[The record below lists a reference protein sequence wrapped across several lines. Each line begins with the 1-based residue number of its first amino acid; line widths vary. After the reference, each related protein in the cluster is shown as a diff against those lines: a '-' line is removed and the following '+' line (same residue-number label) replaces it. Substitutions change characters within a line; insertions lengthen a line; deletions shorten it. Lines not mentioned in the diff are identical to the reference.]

1 MLVDGRVAR
10 KIVMMKKIG
19 LLLMAMGTGFFLQA
33 QSYNSLWK
41 QVKQAQEKDL
51 PQTVIKL
58 ADKIYQKGEREQNVP
73 QMLKATLCREACQ
86 EQLTPDSFYVH
97 LTRLEQWAQKEGD
110 AVNRAVLYSLLG
122 RRYVDYMTWNRS
134 QLRARTELDEETPS
148 TDIREWSVG
157 QFLCKADACWQQSLQ
172 DVDKLLSTQT
182 DAYVPFV
189 EQADGSRYY
198 GHDMFHLLAKRA
210 VEGYGSL
217 KGYGQDSLV
226 CARVGDIYN
235 RMTETYRS
243 LPGREDSW
251 LLATLDAWQWKLD
264 DGLEAF
270 PAAERTVR
278 QAALQTEYVQWLDS
292 IIGQY
297 GTRPICVEAYIQK
310 AKLLFE
316 HAEKY
321 AEALRVCEEG
331 IARYASQKRVNEL
344 KNLRM
349 TLLQPRLSMH
359 TSECAYPDDTLE
371 LNVAYRNLEEFTLT
385 LYRTTLEREP
395 LDGGIVLYDEAF
407 YKKYATCLSSHTF
420 RLGDWNLEKV
430 YQRADTVLRLKV
442 PSEPGL
448 YVLQTSTDVKGSKG
462 DACLLAVTRF
472 RTLTLPLSDGKME
485 VTVVDALSGHPVQG
499 ATLSFYDASNNT
511 PQLEVL
517 IDGNATAVVDW
528 DSKFRRYTVSK
539 DDDTAMPV
547 QHIYYYDNTRTSVQE
562 RVVNRVDLLTDR
574 SLYRPGQTVY
584 VKGIAYEQQGA
595 RMEVLADKE
604 YTIRLLD
611 VNRKEL
617 SVQTVRTNDFG
628 SFTAT
633 FTLPSACLN
642 GVFTLE
648 VPSKTSAHIR
658 VEEYKRPTFAITFHP
673 VKEAYCLGD
682 TVLLMGKVESFS
694 GVPVQD
700 VSLTYTV
707 RSKGMIWARPAAFT
721 VPLASD
727 TVQLD
732 ASGAFTIPVALHS
745 ESNVPV
751 SFQVE
756 ATVTDGTGETQTA
769 SYTLQASQLRYRFRM
784 ELGSSNL
791 CKEDSL
797 SGTLSILNANLQLLD
812 GKGMYR
818 LYPIRS
824 FDVEEVAGKPADEG
838 TFASGERI
846 DFRQWS
852 RLPSGCYRLVLSA
865 SDCEAETDSMDFRL
879 FSRHDTRLVGFSD
892 VFCYEQNTE
901 FNDEQPAVFY
911 FGTSHKDAYVFVDV
925 FGKNGRIDAQVLML
939 NDSIVRLEYP
949 YKEAYGEGISVLFT
963 FIKNNRVYSERV
975 ELLKSRPKRTL
986 DMKWEV
992 FRDRLTPGQQEEW
1005 KLVIKTPQGL
1015 PAAAEMLATLY
1026 DASLDQLYPNHQ
1038 SLGVLYRFYAPYTA
1052 RNAGYV
1058 SSQTLYSSFPLNRL
1072 DVPTYYFDKF
1082 YEPEARYRTVTQALS
1097 NMGYGRVLASK
1108 SAIAVSDAAGKAA
1121 VPRMAADGFWEEN
1134 LVMSEEESTLTG
1146 AVAGE
1151 AETTRQQLRTNF
1163 AETAFFYP
1171 QLRTNEHGEIVFSF
1185 TMPESLTQWNFRAW
1199 SHTKDMMTGKLAASV
1214 VTAKEFMLQPNMPRF
1229 VRIGDQTQVA
1239 AGIANRT
1246 QKPVKGKA
1254 TLTLFDPTTDKTI
1267 LTRKQS
1273 FSVAVGE
1280 TTAVTFSFEVPDR
1293 YNLLGMRIVADGGT
1307 FSDGEQHIVPVLSN
1321 KEYITE
1327 SVAMHVR
1334 GKEKRIFGLDSLFNR
1349 HHPTATDRRLTV
1361 EYTGNPAWYAIQ
1373 ALPSLSQQETDNA
1386 VSWATAWYANSLAGY
1401 IANSQPR
1408 VKAVFD
1414 AWQTANDSKET
1425 FLSQLEKNQDVKNI
1439 LLSESPWLLDATTE
1453 SEQQA
1458 RLSVLFDVNQQNNR
1472 ISSALTRLKD
1482 LQEADGA
1489 WSWYK
1494 GMPGSRYMTT
1504 YITTLLVRLPLMTS
1518 EALTGE
1524 AAAMKQKALAFLGK
1538 EAMEEYRDCLRA
1550 ERRGAKVTTLSG
1562 AAMDWLYLLALDG
1575 TQPAA
1580 DVKPAYDYFLPK
1592 VKNMLTASSVSVKA
1606 QAAVILLKNGQAEAS
1621 DFIASLKEHLIQEDE
1636 MGAYFAFN
1644 DTPYRWGMMP
1654 VPVHV
1659 SAMEAL
1665 RLAGGN
1671 DSLLEEMKLWLLKQ
1685 KQTTQWDSPVATADA
1700 VYALL
1705 CQGVDLLANKG
1716 EVHIDIGKET
1726 IDTQADGLAATA
1738 GLSYVKKT
1746 FTGGSA
1752 LEAHHITVEKRDE
1765 GMAWGA
1771 VYAQYLSPIS
1781 AVKQH
1786 SGSLDV
1792 GKKLYVER
1800 LSADGKKTL
1809 QPLSEVDA
1817 VAVGDKIVSR
1827 ITIRADRA
1835 MDFVQLKDSRAA
1847 CLEPIGSLS
1856 GYRWSN
1862 GIGYYV
1868 EIKDAATNFF
1878 FDGLGKGTY
1887 VLESGYRVARA
1898 GTYEAGLATMQCAY
1912 APEFVSH
1919 SAGGTLVVE

>member
-1 MLVDGRVAR
+1 M
-10 KIVMMKKIG
+10 
-19 LLLMAMGTGFFLQA
+19 QA

-58 ADKIYQKGEREQNVP
+58 ADKIYEKGEQEQNVP
-73 QMLKATLCREACQ
+73 QMLKATLCREAYQ
-86 EQLTPDSFYVH
+86 EQLTPDSFYTH
-97 LTRLEQWAQKEGD
+97 LTRLEQWAQKEDD

-122 RRYVDYMTWNRS
+122 RRYVDYMGQNRS

-148 TDIREWSVG
+148 ADIREWSAG
-157 QFLCKADACWQQSLQ
+157 QFLRKADACWQQSLQ

-217 KGYGQDSLV
+217 MGYGQDSLV

-270 PAAERTVR
+270 PAAEQAVR

-344 KNLRM
+344 KNLRT
-349 TLLQPRLSMH
+349 TLLQPLLRVH
-359 TSECAYPDDTLE
+359 TSAYAYPDDTLK
-371 LNVAYRNLEEFTLT
+371 LNVTYRNLEEFTLT

-395 LDGGIVLYDEAF
+395 LGENIDLYDEAF
-407 YKKYATCLSSHTF
+407 YKKYATRLSSTTF
-420 RLGDWNLEKV
+420 RLGDWDQEKV
-430 YQRADTVLRLKV
+430 YQMADTVLRLKV
-442 PSEPGL
+442 PAKPGL
-448 YVLQTSTDVKGSKG
+448 YVLRTETDVKGSKG
-462 DACLLAVTRF
+462 DACLLPVTRF

-485 VTVVDALSGHPVQG
+485 VAVVDALSGHPVQG
-499 ATLSFYDASNNT
+499 ATLSFYDAGNNT
-511 PQLEVL
+511 PKLEMV

-547 QHIYYYDNTRTSVQE
+547 QHIYYYDDTRTSAEEQ
-562 RVVNRVDLLTDR
+562 VVNHIDLLTDR

-584 VKGIAYEQQGA
+584 VKGVSYEQQGA
-595 RMEVLADKE
+595 RMDVLADKE

-611 VNRKEL
+611 ANRKEL

-648 VPSKTSAHIR
+648 VPGKTSAHIR

-682 TVLLMGKVESFS
+682 TVLLTGKVESFS
-694 GVPVQD
+694 GVPLQD

-707 RSKGMIWARPAAFT
+707 SSREMVWARFMASAD
-721 VPLASD
+721 PLASD

-732 ASGAFTIPVALHS
+732 ASGAFTLPVALRS
-745 ESNVPV
+745 DSDIST

-756 ATVTDGTGETQTA
+756 ATVTDGAGETQTA
-769 SYTLQASQLRYRFRM
+769 SYILQASQLRYRFRM
-784 ELGSSNL
+784 ELGSNL

-797 SGTLSILNANLQLLD
+797 SGTLSILNANMQLLD
-812 GKGMYR
+812 KKGMYR

-824 FDVEEVAGKPADEG
+824 LGAEEVAGEPADEG

-852 RLPSGCYRLVLSA
+852 RLPSGCYRLKLSA
-865 SDCEAETDSMDFRL
+865 SDCEAETDSMDLRL

-892 VFCYEQNTE
+892 VFCYEQCTE

-925 FGKNGRIDAQVLML
+925 FGKNGRIDAQNLTL

-975 ELLKSRPKRTL
+975 ELLKSQPKRTL

-1038 SLGVLYRFYAPYTA
+1038 SMGILYRYYAPYA
-1052 RNAGYV
+1052 ERDA
-1058 SSQTLYSSFPLNRL
+1058 SSVYSQRLYSSFSRNWF
-1072 DVPTYYFDKF
+1072 DVPAYYFDQF
-1082 YEPEARYRTVTQALS
+1082 YEPEARYRTVNEALS
-1097 NMGYGRVLASK
+1097 NVGYGRVLASRQ
-1108 SAIAVSDAAGKAA
+1108 AGQLAA
-1121 VPRMAADGFWEEN
+1121 PCMAADMALEESV
-1134 LVMSEEESTLTG
+1134 VMTKEESTLTG
-1146 AVAGE
+1146 SVEGGTE
-1151 AETTRQQLRTNF
+1151 VTQQQLRTNF

-1171 QLRTNEHGEIVFSF
+1171 QLRTNEQGEIVFSF
-1185 TMPESLTQWNFRAW
+1185 TMPESLTQWNFQAW

-1229 VRIGDQTQVA
+1229 VRMGDQTQVA
-1239 AGIANRT
+1239 ANIVNQT
-1246 QKPVKGKA
+1246 QQPVKGKA
-1254 TLTLFDPTTDKTI
+1254 TLTLFEPATNKTI

-1273 FSVAVGE
+1273 FSLDAGK
-1280 TTAVTFSFEVPDR
+1280 TAAVTFSFEVPDR

-1327 SVAMHVR
+1327 AVAIHVR
-1334 GKEKRIFGLDSLFNR
+1334 GNETRTVGLDSLFNR
-1349 HHPTATDRRLTV
+1349 HAPTATDRRLTV
-1361 EYTGNPAWYAIQ
+1361 EFTGNPAWYAIQ

-1401 IANSQPR
+1401 IAHSQPR

-1414 AWQTANDSKET
+1414 AWQATDASKET
-1425 FLSQLEKNQDVKNI
+1425 FLTQLEKNQEVKNI

-1453 SEQQA
+1453 SEQLA

-1472 ISSALTRLKD
+1472 IFSALTRLKD

-1504 YITTLLVRLPLMTS
+1504 YITTLLVRLPL
-1518 EALTGE
+1518 LTGEKLTDE

-1538 EAMEEYRDCLRA
+1538 EAMKEYRDCLRA
-1550 ERRGAKVTTLSG
+1550 EQRGAKVTTLSG

-1575 TQPAA
+1575 SQPAA
-1580 DVKPAYDYFLPK
+1580 DVKPAYNYFLPK
-1592 VKNMLTASSVSVKA
+1592 VKNELTTSSMSVKA
-1606 QAAVILLKNGQAEAS
+1606 QAAVILLKNGQAAAS

-1636 MGAYFAFN
+1636 MGAHFAFN

-1654 VPVHV
+1654 IPVHV

-1685 KQTTQWDSPVATADA
+1685 KQATQWDSPVATADA

-1705 CQGVDLLANKG
+1705 CQGVDLLANEG
-1716 EVHIDIGKET
+1716 EVRISIGKET
-1726 IDTQADGLAATA
+1726 VETLTDGLAATA

-1746 FTGGSA
+1746 FTEGSA
-1752 LEAHHITVEKRDE
+1752 LEAHRVTVEKRDE

-1781 AVKQH
+1781 DVKQH
-1786 SGSLDV
+1786 GGSLDV
-1792 GKKLYVER
+1792 EKKLYVER

-1817 VAVGDKIVSR
+1817 VTVGDKIVSR
-1827 ITIRADRA
+1827 ITIRVDRA

-1847 CLEPIGSLS
+1847 CLEPMGSLS

-1898 GTYEAGLATMQCAY
+1898 GTYETGLATMQCAY